1 MKRNYQIFAM
11 LLLIINIITC
21 FIPGY
26 FYERVWVYEWPGS
39 RQIAKHGC
47 TMFDVTTDV
56 FSHSGPAYTFA
67 CFVVVCWVACIG
79 VILFSIIRNKNHKL
93 IGYAP
98 CICLVPFFAYISY
111 MNSATYYWDNGDG
124 YTNYSVN
131 WLFYISLALQISA
144 AALMV
149 IAMYTKDDHTFVFR
163 RPSQKISTAEELSKY
178 KALLDSGAITQEE
191 FEAKKKQLLDL

>member
-1 MKRNYQIFAM
+1 MKRNYKIFAM

-26 FYERVWVYEWPGS
+26 FYVQVWEYDWLGS
-39 RQIAKHGC
+39 TQIAKFGG
-47 TMFDVTTDV
+47 TMFDVTTDDV
-56 FSHSGPAYTFA
+56 AYSGPAYTFA
-67 CFVVVCWVACIG
+67 RFVVVCWVVCIG
-79 VILFSIIRNKNHKL
+79 MIFFSIIRNKDHKL

-98 CICLVPFFAYISY
+98 CICLVPFFAYIRY
-111 MNSATYYWDNGDG
+111 VNSAIYDWSTG

-149 IAMYTKDDHTFVFR
+149 IAVYAKDDHGFR
-163 RPSQKISTAEELSKY
+163 AYPGKYCEKERP
-178 KALLDSGAITQEE
+178 
-191 FEAKKKQLLDL
+191 